1 MAVRHE
7 APRGFGARRAPRRE
21 KRIGIPR
28 ARPLWMMGIVVIV
41 ASVFWG
47 HLVYWQ
53 VGEHAF
59 LSAEAQAQGST
70 QVQLLARRGVIYDA
84 EGTPLALNTTVYNV
98 ALSPPQVL
106 TQKDEETAAQGLASA
121 LGMQPAQIM
130 RLYQEK
136 VKYAYVAKRVS
147 QQTAT
152 RIQAMGLADDGVTM
166 EAQPERT
173 YLPGGETGDTL
184 GAPFLGF
191 VNYAGV
197 GVAGLE
203 GYYNQQLGGRN
214 GEERLYKDSTG
225 KLIPSTT
232 LSKVSPEQGE
242 NMTLTVDAHIQFQ
255 AEQAIQAAVAATH
268 AQQGSVVI
276 LDTQTGGVL
285 GWASA
290 PSFNANDFAS
300 TPSQDLTDAVADPI
314 AGSVYE
320 PGSVMKVV
328 TLAGAI
334 NAGAITPQDTID
346 DPGYITVD
354 GQRLNDWND
363 AAWGTVSYTK
373 VLEQSLNVGAVHAQQ
388 AEGSANFMHYLQAFG
403 FGKPTGV
410 GVAGEQNVPLPKL
423 NGVQEA
429 TAAYGEGID
438 VTMVQMAAAINAIA
452 NGGVYV
458 EPHLVQ
464 SIGGTTQSY
473 ASHRAVTTQT
483 ADQVKAMMR
492 SVDQYGEG
500 RLARIPAFQYDMS
513 GKTGTSQIP
522 ENGKYSP
529 TDFWS
534 SFAGFIPSQNP
545 QFTMLMMLKDPQDG
559 SVAADEADKATA
571 PQWKALAQQLVLDE
585 HITPENLPPQPN

>member
-1 MAVRHE
+1 MAVRHQT
-7 APRGFGARRAPRRE
+7 ARGFGVRRAPRRQ
-21 KRIGIPR
+21 RRVGIPR
-28 ARPLWMMGIVVIV
+28 ARPLWMMAVVVMV
-41 ASVFWG
+41 ASLFWV

-53 VGEHAF
+53 VAEHSF
-59 LSAEAQAQGST
+59 LSAEAQAQGAT
-70 QVQLLARRGVIYDA
+70 TVQILARRGIIYDSQ
-84 EGTPLALNTTVYNV
+84 GTPLALDTTVYNV

-106 TQKDEETAAQGLASA
+106 THADEETAAQGLASA
-121 LGMQPAQIM
+121 LKIQPEQVM
-130 RLYQEK
+130 RLYQQK
-136 VKYAYVAKRVS
+136 VRYAYLAKRVS

-152 RIQAMGLADDGVTM
+152 RIQAMGLAGDGVNL

-173 YLPGGETGDTL
+173 YLPGGEAGATL
-184 GAPFLGF
+184 GAQFLGF

-214 GEERLYKDSTG
+214 GWEKLYKDSSG
-225 KLIPSTT
+225 NLIPATT
-232 LSKVSPEQGE
+232 ESKMNPEQGE
-242 NMTLTVDAHIQFQ
+242 NMTLTVDAHIQYQ
-255 AEQAIQAAVAATH
+255 AEQAIQAAVAANH

-285 GWASA
+285 GWASD
-290 PSFNANDFAS
+290 PSFNANHFAT
-300 TPSQDLTDAVADPI
+300 TPSQELSDPI

-328 TLAGAI
+328 TLAGAL
-334 NAGAITPQDTID
+334 NSGAITPQTTID
-346 DPGYITVD
+346 DPGYIVVD
-354 GQRLNDWND
+354 GQQLNDWNN
-363 AAWGTVSYTK
+363 AAWGTVSYTR

-388 AEGSANFMHYLQAFG
+388 AEGSANFLHYLQAFG
-403 FGKPTGV
+403 FGKPTDV

-423 NGVQEA
+423 SGVQEA

-438 VTMVQMAAAINAIA
+438 VTLVQMAAAINTIA

-458 EPHLVQ
+458 QPHLVR
-464 SIGGTTQSY
+464 SIGGAAQSY
-473 ASHRAVTTQT
+473 ASHRAVTAQT
-483 ADQVKAMMR
+483 ADEMKTMMR

-500 RLARIPAFQYDMS
+500 RLSRIPGFQYDMS

-522 ENGKYSP
+522 VNGKYSP
-529 TDFWS
+529 TDFWA

-545 QFTMLMMLKDPQDG
+545 RFTMLMMLKDPQNG
-559 SVAADEADKATA
+559 SVASDEADEATA
-571 PQWKALAQQLVLDE
+571 PQWKALAQQLIIDE

>member
-7 APRGFGARRAPRRE
+7 VARGFGVRRAPRRGG
-21 KRIGIPR
+21 RVGIPR
-28 ARPLWMMGIVVIV
+28 ARPLWMMGLVIIV

-59 LSAEAQAQGST
+59 LSGEAQAQGAST
-70 QVQLLARRGVIYDA
+70 VQLLARRGVIYDSQ
-84 EGTPLALNTTVYNV
+84 GTPLALNTTVYNV
-98 ALSPPQVL
+98 ALSPPQVVARA
-106 TQKDEETAAQGLASA
+106 DEETAAEGLASA
-121 LGMQPAQIM
+121 LRIQPERVM

-152 RIQAMGLADDGVTM
+152 RIQAMNLAAAGVTL

-184 GAPFLGF
+184 GSQFLGF

-203 GYYNQQLGGRN
+203 SYYNQQLGGQD
-214 GEERLYKDSTG
+214 GWEKLYKDSAG
-225 KLIPSTT
+225 NLIAATT
-232 LSKVSPEQGE
+232 ESSRKPVQGE
-242 NMTLTVDAHIQFQ
+242 NMTLTVDAQIQYQ
-255 AEQAIQAAVAATH
+255 AEQAIQAAVSANH
-268 AQQGSVVI
+268 AQQGSVII
-276 LDTQTGGVL
+276 LDSQTGGVV
-285 GWASA
+285 GWAA
-290 PSFNANDFAS
+290 YPSFNANDFAA
-300 TPSQDLTDAVADPI
+300 TPAQNLTEPI

-328 TLAGAI
+328 TLSGAL
-334 NAGAITPQDTID
+334 NSGAITPQQTID
-346 DPGYITVD
+346 DPGYIVVD
-354 GQRLNDWND
+354 GQALNDWNN
-363 AAWGTVSYTK
+363 APWGTISYTR
-373 VLEQSLNVGAVHAQQ
+373 VLEESLNVGAVHAEQ
-388 AEGSANFMHYLQAFG
+388 AEGSANFLHYLRAFG

-410 GVAGEQNVPLPKL
+410 GVSGEENVPVPDLT
-423 NGVQEA
+423 GVQEA

-438 VTMVQMAAAINAIA
+438 VTLVQMAAAINTIA

-458 EPHLVQ
+458 QPHLVQ
-464 SIGGTTQSY
+464 SIGGVAQTY
-473 ASHRAVTTQT
+473 GSHRAVTTQT
-483 ADQVKAMMR
+483 ANQMKAMMR

-500 RLARIPAFQYDMS
+500 RLARIPGFQYDES

-522 ENGKYSP
+522 VNGKYSP

-534 SFAGFIPSQNP
+534 TFAGFVPSQNP

-559 SVAADEADKATA
+559 SVGANEADEATA
-571 PQWKALAQQLVLDE
+571 PQWKSLAQQIIVDE
-585 HITPENLPPQPN
+585 HITPENLAPEPN